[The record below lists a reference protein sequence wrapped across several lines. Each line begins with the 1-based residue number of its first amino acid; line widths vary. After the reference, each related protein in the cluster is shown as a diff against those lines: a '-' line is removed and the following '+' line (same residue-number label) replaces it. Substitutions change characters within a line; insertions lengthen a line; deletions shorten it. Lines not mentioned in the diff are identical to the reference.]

1 MRRLALAFSLALF
14 VLLAGVAT
22 SGCKDIQRLLP
33 AKTIEDPDK
42 DSPEYV
48 VQQIIKAAMNDDFEV
63 AWKQFRPWLH
73 SQQLQTHA
81 SELNWKQFNF
91 NAMHRNVKRLYLEG
105 PTKPIFKVD
114 YTEEIKDDQEIKVFV
129 VNMASDMP
137 TPVLLTRDPAANNE
151 WRVRQ
156 CSLGL

>member
-1 MRRLALAFSLALF
+1 MRRLALAFSLAFLA
-14 VLLAGVAT
+14 LLVT
-22 SGCKDIQRLLP
+22 TTTGCKDIQRMLP
-33 AKTIEDPDK
+33 ARTIENPDP

-48 VQQIIKAAMNDDFEV
+48 VQQIIKAAMIDDFEQ
-63 AWKQFRPWLH
+63 AWKAFRPWLH
-73 SQQLQTHA
+73 SQQLAQVS

-91 NAMHRNVKRLYLEG
+91 SAMHRNVKRLYLDD

-114 YTEEIKDDQEIKVFV
+114 YKDEIKDDEEVKVFV
-129 VNMASDMP
+129 VNKLSDMP
-137 TPVLLTRDPAANNE
+137 TPVLLTRDPAANNQ